1 MWPVLP
7 ASWWWERVR
16 GLQGRMVFSL
26 KSCFPL
32 RGVCLG
38 ERPLTPSPQLHDAQV
53 PSGFHL
59 LGWSCLAQLSRP
71 PLNHCQGKDPGL
83 GSQSGHP
90 ATPPSCGGWGAGPEA
105 ARGPRRPLPRSP
117 ASSHKPLLE
126 TSWCLCLRSDSTL
139 EEFLDKASGFQPPQ
153 KYP

>member
-7 ASWWWERVR
+7 ASWWWERVQ

-32 RGVCLG
+32 RGVYLG
-38 ERPLTPSPQLHDAQV
+38 ERPPTPSPRLHDAQV

-83 GSQSGHP
+83 GSQSGRP
-90 ATPPSCGGWGAGPEA
+90 ATPPSCGG
-105 ARGPRRPLPRSP
+105 RGGRSRGCPRSP
-117 ASSHKPLLE
+117 VGLSRAAPRPH
-126 TSWCLCLRSDSTL
+126 TSRC
-139 EEFLDKASGFQPPQ
+139 
-153 KYP
+153 